1 MSRQSRTY
9 NGIEYSRCKSVHDLI
24 GAIGQAIKEGDME
37 YELMQHAT
45 DTEPRDM
52 QDYPIQNVREE
63 RQ

>member
-1 MSRQSRTY
+1 MSKQSRAY

-24 GAIGQAIKEGDME
+24 GAIGQAIKENDME
-37 YELMQHAT
+37 FELMRQT

>member
-1 MSRQSRTY
+1 MSKQSRTY
-9 NGIEYSRCKSVHDLI
+9 SGIEYTRCKSVHDLI
-24 GAIGQAIKEGDME
+24 GAIGQSIKENDME
-37 YELMQHAT
+37 FELMRQT

>member
-1 MSRQSRTY
+1 MSKQSRAY
-9 NGIEYSRCKSVHDLI
+9 NGIDYSRCKSAHDLI
-24 GAIGQAIKEGDME
+24 GAIGQAIKENDME
-37 YELMQHAT
+37 FELMRQT

>member
-1 MSRQSRTY
+1 MSKQSRAY

-45 DTEPRDM
+45 DTEPRDLKEWSK
-52 QDYPIQNVREE
+52 QGAKEDAR
-63 RQ
+63 

>member
-1 MSRQSRTY
+1 MSKQSRAY

-24 GAIGQAIKEGDME
+24 GAIGQAIKENDME
-37 YELMQHAT
+37 FELMRQT

-52 QDYPIQNVREE
+52 QDYPIQNVMEE